1 MSLRFLAMNS
11 FAFSNSTSSGG
22 HLRQAVLTTAVLS
35 FFGILNFAL
44 FGFEFSLQW
53 LPLLAVALWPKGAS
67 PIRSVIA
74 LLILGLVHDWLVF
87 GIPGQWALI
96 FILSFAA
103 IRPYERI
110 RSLTFGQAVLFW
122 LISVA
127 IGVAVFSISGRMIFD
142 QWPNW
147 NAMFRAILSAT
158 ILFPLFWIFQQWVQV
173 WLSKRMDGG

>member
-1 MSLRFLAMNS
+1 MNS
-11 FAFSNSTSSGG
+11 FAFSNTASSGG
-22 HLRQAVLTTAVLS
+22 HLRQAILTTMVLS

-74 LLILGLVHDWLVF
+74 LLILGLIHDWLVF

-103 IRPYERI
+103 IRPFERI
-110 RSLTFGQAVLFW
+110 KSITLGQAVFSW
-122 LISVA
+122 IICIGV
-127 IGVAVFSISGRMIFD
+127 GVAVFSASGRLIYD

-147 NAMFRAILSAT
+147 VALFRAILSAS
-158 ILFPLFWIFQQWVQV
+158 ILFPFFWIFQQWIQL
-173 WLSKRMDGG
+173 WLSKRMDAG

>member
-1 MSLRFLAMNS
+1 MMLRVSVMNR
-11 FAFSNSTSSGG
+11 FAFTNTSNSAG
-22 HLRQAVLTTAVLS
+22 HLRQAVLTTAILS

-53 LPLLAVALWPKGAS
+53 LPLLAVALWPSGAS
-67 PIRSVIA
+67 PIRSIIA
-74 LLILGLVHDWLVF
+74 LLILGLIHDWLVF

-110 RSLTFGQAVLFW
+110 RSLTFGQAILFW
-122 LISVA
+122 MISVS
-127 IGVAVFSISGRMIFD
+127 IGFAVFSITGRLIYD

-147 NAMFRAILSAT
+147 VAMFRAILSAT
-158 ILFPLFWIFQQWVQV
+158 IIFPLFWIFQQWVQL
-173 WLSKRMDGG
+173 WLSKRMDAG